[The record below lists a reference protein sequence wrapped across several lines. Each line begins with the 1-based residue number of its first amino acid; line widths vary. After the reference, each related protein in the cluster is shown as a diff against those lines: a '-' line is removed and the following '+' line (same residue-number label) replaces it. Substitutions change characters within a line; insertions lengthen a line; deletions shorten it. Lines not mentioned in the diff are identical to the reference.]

1 MKKPLLSE
9 LTLREKIGQM
19 LLPHQYHI
27 YIDKKGSVMD
37 FLNANEDPK
46 YLKSDD
52 RVKELIQK
60 ENFGV
65 IYYEQVEMHKL
76 QNIDMTDS
84 AKKKTDPIAYREFL
98 KKQASYYKIP
108 PLIAGDVEAEGAGNL
123 FEGCTI
129 TCRPPAIGAANS
141 EELAYE
147 LTKSV
152 SREIRCIGSNW
163 RWAPVIDIGGRYAAT
178 VMRSTSPDDP
188 ERMIKLALAHIRASQ
203 EEGVAAT
210 AKHFPS
216 GGFKGNYRDS
226 HFCPTWNPLT
236 FEEWWETQ
244 GVIFDAM
251 IKGGVHSVMVGHTGF
266 PAVDDSKV
274 KGRYRPASVSRKIV
288 TDLLKGKMGFGG
300 VVITDGIP
308 MAALL
313 GSYDTYD
320 ELIIELV
327 NAGNDVLLGVF
338 PEAGNIIEKAVKDGI
353 IAESRID
360 DACQRVLDMK
370 EKIGLFEENYWDLP
384 YTFEETVKQTAR
396 INKEIARCAITKI
409 RDRNN
414 LLPVDKEKV
423 KNVTIVCTTYGEAF
437 FKNLQKMKECFEERG
452 ICVKLQRR
460 IESAADMAR
469 IDKESDLIIY
479 AAYVAMHAPK
489 GFISLYDEDFS
500 TYRYAFTK
508 GKEKSVAVSMGYPHL
523 HFDVMGN
530 ADTFINT
537 YGKSSVLM
545 EAFVEAV
552 LGEIPIVGESPVQPY
567 PDHVIRRPMDE
578 NSK

>member
-27 YIDKKGSVMD
+27 YINKKGSVMD
-37 FLNANEDPK
+37 FLNADEDPK
-46 YLKSDD
+46 YLKSDEE
-52 RVKELIQK
+52 VKAHIQR

-65 IYYEQVEMHKL
+65 LYFEQVEMHKL
-76 QNIDMTDS
+76 QNVDMTDS
-84 AKKKTDPIAYREFL
+84 VKKKTDPHAYRKFVE
-98 KKQASYYKIP
+98 KQASFYKIP
-108 PLIAGDVEAEGAGNL
+108 PLIAGDLEAEGAGNL
-123 FEGCTI
+123 FEGCSV

-147 LTKSV
+147 LTKSF
-152 SREIRCIGSNW
+152 SREMRSIGANW
-163 RWAPVIDIGGRYAAT
+163 RWAPVIDIGGRYSGT
-178 VMRSTSPDDP
+178 VMRSPTPDDP
-188 ERMIKLALAHIRASQ
+188 ERMIKLTLAHIKASQ
-203 EEGVAAT
+203 AEGVAAT

-226 HFCPTWNPLT
+226 HFCPTWNPLS
-236 FEEWWETQ
+236 FEEWWEAQ
-244 GVIFDAM
+244 GKIFDAL
-251 IKGGVHSVMVGHTGF
+251 IKGGVDSVMISHSGF
-266 PAVDDSKV
+266 PAVDDSLV
-274 KGRYRPASVSRKIV
+274 KGRYRPASVSKKIV
-288 TDLLKGKMGFGG
+288 TDLLKGKMGFKG
-300 VVITDGIP
+300 VAITDGIP

-320 ELIIELV
+320 ELIEELV

-338 PEAGNIIEKAVKDGI
+338 PAAGDIIEKAVKEGR

-370 EKIGLFEENYWDLP
+370 EKIGLFEDSYWDLP
-384 YTFEETVKQTAR
+384 YTLEECVEETAR
-396 INKEIARCAITKI
+396 INKEIARRAITKI

-414 LLPVDKEKV
+414 LLPVDKSKV
-423 KNVTIVCTTYGEAF
+423 KNVTIVCTTYGNAF
-437 FKNLQKMKECFEERG
+437 FNNLQTMKACFEERG
-452 ICVKLQRR
+452 IKVNLQRR
-460 IESAADMAR
+460 IESAAEMSR

-479 AAYVAMHAPK
+479 AAYVAMHQPK
-489 GFISLYDEDFS
+489 GFVTLYDEDLC

-508 GKEKSVAVSMGYPHL
+508 GKEKSIGVSMGYPHL

-537 YGKSSVLM
+537 YGKSSALM

-552 LGEIPIVGESPVQPY
+552 LGEVPIVGESPVQPY
-567 PDHVIRRPMDE
+567 PDHVIRRAKDKNE
-578 NSK
+578 K